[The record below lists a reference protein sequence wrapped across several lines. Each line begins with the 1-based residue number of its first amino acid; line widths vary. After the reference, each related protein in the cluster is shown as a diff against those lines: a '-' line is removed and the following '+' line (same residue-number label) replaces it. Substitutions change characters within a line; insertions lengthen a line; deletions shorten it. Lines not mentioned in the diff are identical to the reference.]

1 MKRFEKLKMTLF
13 DSTNANFRL
22 GVEGQFTRNNPD
34 GTHRELVYVS
44 NKMIGY
50 LNPNIYLTL
59 EYKNDENPNAIYT
72 SYPQLFKLRS
82 AFSKVKDIL
91 ISGEAFTNIGG
102 ELKVNA
108 KYGEP
113 VVISGIG
120 KNNNWVS
127 IRLCVISS
135 GENGVNTTEE
145 GVSIELSTAEKFLSV
160 FNVDEFLTLYTI
172 INDIDLAGISASMSL
187 AFLECDGAVV
197 PYNMQANYGYSQQ
210 PQYLPQQQYAPT
222 YGGNV
227 YPQPQNQ
234 GYAAP
239 HAPTQGGYAQP
250 KYANTSR
257 YSQQNNPQQQRQAPR
272 AAVMQQQVQQPAPVD
287 DTPVMAPRAQKQV
300 MNLKAVEDT
309 PVSETYYDDSAA
321 IDEIFED

>member
-34 GTHRELVYVS
+34 GSHRDLVYVS
-44 NKMIGY
+44 NKMVGY

-82 AFSKVKDIL
+82 AFGRVKDIL
-91 ISGEAFTNIGG
+91 ISGEAFTDIGG

-108 KYGEP
+108 KYGDP

-127 IRLCVISS
+127 IRLCVITS
-135 GENGVNTTEE
+135 GENGVSSAEE
-145 GVSIELSTAEKFLSV
+145 GVSIELSTAEKFVSV

-187 AFLECDGAVV
+187 AFLECDAVPAYGV
-197 PYNMQANYGYSQQ
+197 QPAYGYAQ
-210 PQYLPQQQYAPT
+210 PQYQPQPQPQYAPA
-222 YGGNV
+222 YGAA
-227 YPQPQNQ
+227 YPQPQTQ
-234 GYAAP
+234 GYVAP
-239 HAPTQGGYAQP
+239 HAPAQAGYTQP
-250 KYANTSR
+250 KYNNTPR
-257 YSQQNNPQQQRQAPR
+257 YQQQGSVQQQRQAPR
-272 AAVMQQQVQQPAPVD
+272 AAVVPQQTVQQAPVD
-287 DTPVMAPRAQKQV
+287 STPMMAPRAQKPI
-300 MNLKAVEDT
+300 MNLNAVEDT